1 MKSSVTDLAKGRWV
15 EILSTVGGV
24 PVAYLDNKH
33 KPCPSCQEGEDRFRF
48 DDIDGNGTWF
58 CSHCGGKDGFGGAG
72 NGMDLLMRVKN
83 WQFKEAADAVEQH
96 LGLPAKSGMKAA
108 QTTHQPASKEKPPAS
123 TPEAQV
129 LRAATIAKP
138 PADAP
143 PPALDGAS
151 HQWRYTD
158 AAGEQLFWIQRVDMA
173 NGRKLFIHRTWIN
186 GRWHR
191 PSKNDGFRSDWP
203 APRPLYNLG
212 ALHARPSAQVIVCE
226 GEKAADRAQELFPRL
241 VAVAWPNGAQS
252 VAKVDWSPLQG
263 RSILLWPDNDDEGR
277 NAMAKVASLI
287 KEPTKLLTIDA
298 PPGSPEKWDI
308 ADADWTPDEALAYV
322 KANHRPMELPAPEPE
337 PALPQEEEPEPIKPA
352 KGGYFTCLG
361 FDGDSYYYQPHS
373 TGQVV
378 RLGAGSHNSTNL
390 CRLAGLPYWESVYPG
405 KKEGVNWT
413 WAASSLFEQQAAVG
427 VYEPDRIRGRG
438 AWRDKGRTV
447 LHLGDRLVV
456 DGAAQPI
463 TSGIETS
470 YLYQRLSRLEGPAAA
485 EPLTDQEAFIV
496 SELAERFHWEV
507 PASGLLLAGWVTLAP
522 VCGALRWRP
531 HAWLTAA
538 AGSGKS
544 AILDRYVSPLLA
556 DMGLPVQGNTS
567 EAGLRQKLR
576 ADALPVVFD
585 EAESNEK
592 KDQERMQSVLALARV
607 ASSESQAG
615 LFKGSAGGDAM
626 RFSIRSM
633 FLMSSIATALKQG
646 ADRSRFAQLT
656 LRSPNE
662 IPKEQ
667 RMAHWEQ
674 LDRDLDRHISHE
686 FAQRLQARTVA
697 LLPVILQS
705 IKVFTRAAAEH
716 FDSQRLGDQYGTL
729 LAGAWSLQTS
739 YVATEADA
747 RKLIKDN
754 NWEPYSQA
762 TEVPDEERCIQHILQ
777 HQLRVETSQGTYTR
791 TIGEL
796 VETASKLTSYG
807 PIDSKVAEEMLGRH
821 GLRVDVPTQQ
831 LVISN
836 TAMAL
841 ATILRDTAWGHGWGT
856 VLGRLRGAT
865 KTNPLRFKG
874 LQGAQRAVSV
884 PLATIE
890 GSDEDS

>member
-1 MKSSVTDLAKGRWV
+1 MKTSVVDLAQGRWV

-24 PVAYLDNKH
+24 PVHYLDNNH
-33 KPCPSCQEGEDRFRF
+33 KPCPSCQDGDDRFRF
-48 DDIDGNGTWF
+48 DDKDGSGSWF
-58 CSHCGGKDGFGGAG
+58 CSHCGGRDGTGGG
-72 NGMDLLMRVKN
+72 GTGMSLLMRVKG
-83 WQFKEAADAVEQH
+83 WEFKQAALAVEDH
-96 LGLPAKSGMKAA
+96 LGIPRTPSNKPV
-108 QTTHQPASKEKPPAS
+108 TPRPIKPP
-123 TPEAQV
+123 V
-129 LRAATIAKP
+129 DAA
-138 PADAP
+138 

-151 HQWRYTD
+151 HQWCYTD
-158 AAGEQLFWIQRVDMA
+158 AAGEPLFWIQRITRS
-173 NGRKLFIHRTWIN
+173 NGDKIFRPRTWVA
-186 GRWHR
+186 GTGWQGERGT
-191 PSKNDGFRSDWP
+191 SWP
-203 APRPLYNLG
+203 APRPLYNLA
-212 ALHARPSAQVIVCE
+212 ALHARPDAQVIVCE
-226 GEKAADRAQELFPRL
+226 GEKAADHAQQLFPRL

-252 VAKVDWSPLQG
+252 VAKVDWSPLAG

-277 NAMAKVASLI
+277 KAMAKVATLI
-287 KEPTKLLTIDA
+287 KDPAKLLTIDA

-308 ADADWTPDEALAYV
+308 ADSDWTPAEALAYV
-322 KANHRPMELPAPEPE
+322 KANHRPMEIPQPDPE
-337 PALPQEEEPEPIKPA
+337 PAPLQEVEPEPIPPA

-361 FDGDSYYYQPHS
+361 FDGDAYYYQPHS
-373 TGQVV
+373 TGQVL

-390 CRLAGLPYWESVYPG
+390 VRLAGLPYWESLYPG
-405 KKEGVNWT
+405 RKEGVNWT

-438 AWRDKGRTV
+438 AWRDASRTV

-456 DGAAQPI
+456 DGAPQPI
-463 TSGIETS
+463 TSGINTA
-470 YLYQRLSRLEGPAAA
+470 YLYQRLSRLEGPAAV

-522 VCGALRWRP
+522 ICGALRWRP

-556 DMGLPVQGNTS
+556 DMGLHVQGNTS

-592 KDQERMQSVLALARV
+592 RDQERMQSVLALARV

-667 RMAHWEQ
+667 RMAHWEA

-686 FAQRLQARTVA
+686 FARRLQARTVV

-729 LAGAWSLQTS
+729 LAGAWSLQS
-739 YVATEADA
+739 SKVATEADA
-747 RKLIKDN
+747 RKLIRDN

-777 HQLRVETSQGTYTR
+777 HQLRVETGQGAYTR
-791 TIGEL
+791 TMGEL
-796 VETASKLTSYG
+796 TEIAAKLTSYG
-807 PIDSKVAEEMLGRH
+807 PIDSNVAEEVLGRH
-821 GLRVDVPTQQ
+821 GLRVDVANRQ
-831 LVISN
+831 LLISN

-841 ATILRDTAWGHGWGT
+841 AGILRDTAWGHGWGT
-856 VLGRLRGAT
+856 VLSRLRGAV

-874 LQGAQRAVSV
+874 LQGAQRAVAV

-890 GSDEDS
+890 GSEPVL